1 MSLELIKELRART
14 GAGMADCKKALGE
27 SGNDLDKAVDWLRAK
42 GIANA
47 AKKAGRIAAEGTV
60 GSYIHGEGRIGV
72 LVEINCETDF
82 ASRNEHFQAL
92 VKDVAMHVAAFSPR
106 YLDRSEVPAAD
117 AEAERAVQVQRVMEE
132 GKPQAVAERIV
143 EGRMG
148 KWFEEVCLLDQA
160 WFKDD
165 KQKVSDVVTAAVALI
180 GENIRIRR
188 FARFELGEGIE
199 KKTSDFAAEV
209 AAQIGG

>member
-47 AKKAGRIAAEGTV
+47 AKKAGRVAAEGTV

-72 LVEINCETDF
+72 LVEVNCETDF

-106 YLDRSEVPAAD
+106 YLDRNEVPAAD
-117 AEAERAVQVQRVMEE
+117 VEAERAVQVQRVMEE

>member
-106 YLDRSEVPAAD
+106 YLDRNEVPAAD
-117 AEAERAVQVQRVMEE
+117 VEAERAVQIQRVMEE

-209 AAQIGG
+209 AAQVGG